1 MANTT
6 GIATLSRGA
15 RLVALSGM
23 RLYGVV
29 LALLLSSAAAWAGV
43 VCPPGCRDAE
53 TSSELEPTLRLEL
66 FASDVQ
72 PVTVAG
78 GVELGRFHA
87 TLVLGAG
94 RGSQYAGGLAV
105 GVTLGGSR
113 AVELDGAVLLVQA
126 LTAQA
131 SGLGPV
137 SLLDYE
143 TDLLSQLRL
152 TYRWTLAERLALFA
166 GVTANYE
173 VSFGPNVVLR
183 GSYVP
188 PLVRLAPPTGGGGH
202 QLWPGALAGLRW

>member
-1 MANTT
+1 
-6 GIATLSRGA
+6 
-15 RLVALSGM
+15 M
-23 RLYGVV
+23 RAHGVV
-29 LALLLSSAAAWAGV
+29 LGVLLWSAAARAGAP
-43 VCPPGCRDAE
+43 CAPGCSE
-53 TSSELEPTLRLEL
+53 TGPGERATELSPALRVEL

-94 RGSQYAGGLAV
+94 RGSQYAGGLAL
-105 GVTLGGSR
+105 GVALGASR

-131 SGLGPV
+131 SGVGPV
-137 SLLDYE
+137 SLVDYE

-152 TYRWTLAERLALFA
+152 TYRWRLLEQLSLFA
-166 GVTANYE
+166 GVTANYQ

-183 GSYVP
+183 GSYLP
-188 PLVRLAPPTGGGGH
+188 PLIRLAPPTGGGGH